1 MRVRQKL
8 ALYTGLRWGKIRS
21 LQWQHV
27 YWSPR
32 PHLVVEKTKSGRVR
46 RVPLNPEATDLLKT
60 TTLACRWLKDGGS
73 KESLQRILGHS
84 TITVTE
90 RYGALSDKS
99 VFAEAERVESRT
111 SSRTSSVADVS

>member
-60 TTLACRWLKDGGS
+60 TRSGS
-73 KESLQRILGHS
+73 QSMHI
-84 TITVTE
+84 VP
-90 RYGALSDKS
+90 KS
-99 VFAEAERVESRT
+99 VKRSETIYRRAGRQCRFPWHF
-111 SSRTSSVADVS
+111 